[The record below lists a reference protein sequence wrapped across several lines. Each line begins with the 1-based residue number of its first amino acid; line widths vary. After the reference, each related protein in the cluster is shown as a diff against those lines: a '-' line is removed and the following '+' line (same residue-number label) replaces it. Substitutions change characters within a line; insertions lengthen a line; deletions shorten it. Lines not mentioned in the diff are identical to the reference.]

1 MRQRVLHDE
10 DRDADV
16 LDAGLEGDGDDPRPG
31 LAADGRENG
40 SEQEAGVRQTA
51 SSQHDC
57 DGEHPDDSNVHVDG
71 DREEDDDDEEEERA
85 QDLADDGSDVGLEAT
100 DEDADDQWNDDDEQT
115 GRDAAEWNDHT
126 RVFVQQ
132 GLTEREQPQRQHS

>member
-16 LDAGLEGDGDDPRPG
+16 LDARLEGDGDDARPG
-31 LAADGRENG
+31 LVADGRENG
-40 SEQEAGVRQTA
+40 SEQEADVRQTA
-51 SSQHDC
+51 SNQHDG

-71 DREEDDDDEEEERA
+71 NRKEDDDDEEEERA

-100 DEDADDQWNDDDEQT
+100 DEDADDQWNDDDGQT